1 MDDLRRSA
9 LYTTNAMV
17 PNTHGFHENVTNT
30 NPIIFFRQKSNN
42 ISTFPSAVEQAEQSC
57 CSTPHPPAET

>member
-30 NPIIFFRQKSNN
+30 NPIIFLDRNQT
-42 ISTFPSAVEQAEQSC
+42 TFQHFPVL
-57 CSTPHPPAET
+57 

>member
-17 PNTHGFHENVTNT
+17 PNTHGFHEQKIVTNMD
-30 NPIIFFRQKSNN
+30 PIFFCRQKINP
-42 ISTFPSAVEQAEQSC
+42 TFNHSRIKKYSSQQYLL
-57 CSTPHPPAET
+57 

>member
-17 PNTHGFHENVTNT
+17 PNTHGFHENVTKHK
-30 NPIIFFRQKSNN
+30 PDLFFRQKSNN
-42 ISTFPSAVEQAEQSC
+42 ISTFQHFPVL
-57 CSTPHPPAET
+57 